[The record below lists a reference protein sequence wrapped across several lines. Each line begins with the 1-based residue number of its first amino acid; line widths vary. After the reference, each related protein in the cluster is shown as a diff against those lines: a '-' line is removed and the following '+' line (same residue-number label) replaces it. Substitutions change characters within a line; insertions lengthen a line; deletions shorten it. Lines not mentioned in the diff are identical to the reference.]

1 MRKIFTLIAAVAFA
15 AAANAQTFVYELS
28 CSVDGANPS
37 DESSWASFGNDWAN
51 LSADEDNWV
60 FDSAGRWFNTSS
72 NCPSEP
78 TTMTADGKEL
88 NFTKGL
94 KFFFTRSAQGILRLD
109 PNPTRGITINNNGGN
124 LVIPNLKAGDEI
136 TYAHR
141 TGSNGQSRTWT
152 VTNATVT
159 SGSLTS
165 STGDFT
171 TVKLTVDDDGDV
183 TFCPSAGMSVNYIL
197 VMRPAT
203 GISNIGADAEASI
216 NVNAQK
222 VNLLG
227 QPVGESYKGI
237 VVSNGK
243 KFVRK

>member
-15 AAANAQTFVYELS
+15 AAANADSFVYELS

-37 DESSWASFGNDWAN
+37 NQDSWATFGNDWTN
-51 LSADEDNWV
+51 LEADGDNWV
-60 FDSAGRWFNTSS
+60 YDSAGRWFNSS
-72 NCPSEP
+72 SYCPEDP
-78 TTMTADGKEL
+78 TTMMANGQEL

-94 KFFFTRSAQGILRLD
+94 KFFYTGTGQGILRLD
-109 PNPTRGITINNNGGN
+109 PNPTRGITINNSKCT
-124 LVIPNLKAGDEI
+124 LVIPNLKAGDKI

-141 TGSNGQSRTWT
+141 TGSNGQTRTWT

-165 STGDFT
+165 STGEFT
-171 TVKLTVDDDGDV
+171 SVQLTVDANGDV

-197 VMRPAT
+197 VMRPST
-203 GISNIGADAEASI
+203 GIENIDAAEAVEKGAKSE
-216 NVNAQK
+216 K

-227 QPVGESYKGI
+227 QPVDDSYKG
-237 VVSNGK
+237 VVISNGK
-243 KFVRK
+243 KFVCK